1 MRCTTIPCICPSPVG
16 SDSGLSNSFRFWKI
30 YSEPNRRSLVK
41 RGVIFQLSAH
51 APTVVSHSPCERSL
65 FSLDAFATRLQTEER
80 MDDFSITDERLRAAL
95 DDIRWINRLLGGYRA
110 TNRVLD
116 PVFRS
121 RSSLRVLDVGT
132 GSGDYPARLARRGRR
147 MGTSVE
153 AVGVD
158 LNPATVG
165 YGRAWID
172 AHLSADLRPHV
183 HLEVADALNLPY
195 PDDAFDVTHAAL
207 FLHHF
212 HGDNAVE
219 LLREMARV
227 SRLGI
232 VVNDLHRHPL
242 AYAGIW
248 ALSRLLRMA
257 PMVQHDGPISVQRGF
272 WRSDLRTLAE
282 KARLPSPS
290 IRWHWAFRWTLDTL
304 SEAE

>member
-1 MRCTTIPCICPSPVG
+1 MTRYLTYMETQPLPF
-16 SDSGLSNSFRFWKI
+16 DRT
-30 YSEPNRRSLVK
+30 RSACEVSSL
-41 RGVIFQLSAH
+41 GISSILPESA
-51 APTVVSHSPCERSL
+51 VSSSTMPL
-65 FSLDAFATRLQTEER
+65 SLDTFATRLQADEW

-110 TNRVLD
+110 TTRILD
-116 PVFRS
+116 PVLRS

-165 YGRAWID
+165 YGRAWLD
-172 AHLSADLRPHV
+172 AHLSPDLRPRTRIDI
-183 HLEVADALNLPY
+183 ADALDLPY
-195 PDDAFDVTHAAL
+195 ADNAFDVTHAAL

-212 HGDNAVE
+212 HGADAVQ

-257 PMVQHDGPISVQRGF
+257 SMVQHDGPLSVRRGF
-272 WRSDLRTLAE
+272 WRSDLAALAQ
-282 KARLPSPS
+282 KADLTAPS

-304 SEAE
+304 SDAK